1 MAKLVPGINDLA
13 TINPELAKEVSPES
27 KIKATE
33 ITSGSGNKL
42 LWRCSKGHEWEA
54 TVNDR
59 SRGRGCP
66 YCSNKKLLL
75 GFNDLATTNPRL
87 AKEVSPHSKIKAT
100 EVTEGSKK
108 KLLWMCGKGHEWE
121 AIVLDRSH
129 GNGCP
134 YCSNRKILPG
144 FNDLATTNPE
154 LAKEVSP
161 ASKIKAT
168 EITVGSS
175 RKLLWRCEWGH
186 EWEAEVKSRFQGVGC
201 PYCSNKKVL
210 PGFNDL
216 MTVNPV
222 LAKEVSPDSKIKATE
237 VTVFSNKKLL
247 WRCSKGHEWGAIV
260 NNRSGGRGCPYCS
273 NQKILP
279 GFNDLATTNPELT
292 EEISPRSKIKA
303 TQITAGSHKKIL
315 WMCNNGH
322 EWKSIVKDR
331 SKGHGCPKCFGSKME
346 ESLAE
351 LIKTLLP
358 ENVTILR
365 NNRQLI
371 KPYELDILIPD
382 INLAFEFNCDY
393 WHNDENIHKR
403 HTQFKSSKQFDDF
416 KKRECEKQGVELHFI
431 REKQWVNNYE
441 KTVSRLK
448 KIVARKLRVSSL

>member
-144 FNDLATTNPE
+144 FNDLATANPVIAKEVSPSSKIKATEVTAFSNKKILWVCSKGHEWKATVNNRSGGDGCPYCSNRKILPGFNDLAAENPE

-161 ASKIKAT
+161 NSKIKAT

-175 RKLLWRCEWGH
+175 RKLLWRCEWGM
-186 EWEAEVKSRFQGVGC
+186 
-201 PYCSNKKVL
+201 N
-210 PGFNDL
+210 
-216 MTVNPV
+216 
-222 LAKEVSPDSKIKATE
+222 
-237 VTVFSNKKLL
+237 
-247 WRCSKGHEWGAIV
+247 
-260 NNRSGGRGCPYCS
+260 GR
-273 NQKILP
+273 Q
-279 GFNDLATTNPELT
+279 
-292 EEISPRSKIKA
+292 
-303 TQITAGSHKKIL
+303 
-315 WMCNNGH
+315 
-322 EWKSIVKDR
+322 
-331 SKGHGCPKCFGSKME
+331 
-346 ESLAE
+346 
-351 LIKTLLP
+351 
-358 ENVTILR
+358 
-365 NNRQLI
+365 
-371 KPYELDILIPD
+371 
-382 INLAFEFNCDY
+382 
-393 WHNDENIHKR
+393 
-403 HTQFKSSKQFDDF
+403 
-416 KKRECEKQGVELHFI
+416 
-431 REKQWVNNYE
+431 
-441 KTVSRLK
+441 
-448 KIVARKLRVSSL
+448 KLRVVPRVLVAHIAQTRKCYQGLTT